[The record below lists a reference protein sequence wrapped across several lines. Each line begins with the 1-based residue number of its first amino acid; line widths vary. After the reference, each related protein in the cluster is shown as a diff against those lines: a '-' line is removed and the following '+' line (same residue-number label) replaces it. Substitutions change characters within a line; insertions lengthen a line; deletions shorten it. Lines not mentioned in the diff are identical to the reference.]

1 MVKWPQTPSN
11 DRGSKGHELNQ
22 LGLPNVYF
30 QVHKLAVSQLVLWPA
45 TPLAMFPVSL
55 GHETHVQESISVEE
69 CTHMK
74 GSIPECQP
82 LHFRKTNH
90 TRT

>member
-1 MVKWPQTPSN
+1 MAPN
-11 DRGSKGHELNQ
+11 SKVMCDLQRSRDQKVTLNQ

-30 QVHKLAVSQLVLWPA
+30 QVYKLAVSQLVLWPA
-45 TPLAMFPVSL
+45 TALAMFPVSL
-55 GHETHVQESISVEE
+55 GHETHVRESISVEE

-82 LHFRKTNH
+82 LHFRKKKSH
-90 TRT
+90 

>member
-11 DRGSKGHELNQ
+11 DLGSKGHELNQ

-30 QVHKLAVSQLVLWPA
+30 QVYKLAVSQLVLWPA

-55 GHETHVQESISVEE
+55 GHETHVRESISVEE
-69 CTHMK
+69 CTHIK
-74 GSIPECQP
+74 
-82 LHFRKTNH
+82 RKHPRVSTSTFPKNKSH
-90 TRT
+90 